1 MNGRLKV
8 LIGIVFVLGF
18 CIVGRLFELQV
29 LGHNFL
35 GSIIYNKEI
44 REQIV
49 PATRGRIFIY
59 EGEDIYPVAINLNTY
74 NLIVSPNAIAE
85 SKIGPGEWLNKIAP
99 YIGISELNQV
109 EGQPIIIQEGQETS
123 ELKDILTRI
132 YQKDDFYE
140 LLKTGLSSE
149 EVEKIKELGLP
160 GIRFDAIPQR
170 HYPEGGLFSHLL
182 GFVSPSMDC
191 HLGLCS
197 GGTGQYGVEEFF
209 NEELAGKPGLE
220 TGEMFSSGLT
230 RADDDIVKSAED
242 GIDIVLTID
251 RSIQYF
257 VCQLLEDA
265 LKDYQS
271 LSGSI
276 LVLDTKTS
284 AVLALCNQP
293 NFDPNKYS
301 EVKSEDYSIFK
312 NSVISSAFEPGSIF
326 KVITMATALDA
337 KKITPETTYI
347 DPGVVELDTETI
359 RNVEER
365 TFGQQTM
372 TQVLEKSINTGA
384 IYAAQKVGR
393 AGFRNY
399 LKKFGFG
406 SSTRIE
412 LTGEEIGDISNL
424 ERKQDIYLATASFGQ
439 GISVTT
445 MQMVNAVGAI
455 ANKGK
460 LMKPHVVHST
470 IKDGQIDI
478 WEPETIR
485 QVISPSIAA
494 SLTAMMVSV
503 CENGYGSKAK
513 VDGYYVAGKTG
524 TAQVAKSTGGYS
536 EDVIHT
542 FIGFAPATN
551 PKFVA
556 LVKIDNPQQGNFADS
571 TAVPTF
577 GKLAEFIIKYYNLPP
592 DKK

>member
-18 CIVGRLFELQV
+18 CIIGRLFELQV

-35 GSIIYNKEI
+35 GSTIYSKEI
-44 REQIV
+44 REQVI
-49 PATRGRIFIY
+49 PAARGRIFVH
-59 EGEDIYPVAINLNTY
+59 EGKDIYPIAINLNTY
-74 NLIVSPNAIAE
+74 NLIVSPNAIVE

-99 YIGISELNQV
+99 YIDISELTQV
-109 EGQPIIIQEGQETS
+109 QDQPIIIQEGQETI
-123 ELKDILTRI
+123 ELKDILTRVS
-132 YQKDDFYE
+132 QKDDFYE
-140 LLKTGLSSE
+140 LLKTDLGSE
-149 EVEKIKELGLP
+149 KVEKIKELGLP

-170 HYPEGGLFSHLL
+170 YYPEGELFSHLL
-182 GFVSPSMDC
+182 GFVSPSLDC
-191 HLGLCS
+191 HSGLCT

-209 NEELAGKPGLE
+209 NEELAGQPGLE
-220 TGEMFSSGLT
+220 TGEIFSSGLT
-230 RADDDIVKSAED
+230 RADDDIVKPAKD
-242 GIDIVLTID
+242 GLDLVLTID

-257 VCQLLEDA
+257 ACQLLEEA
-265 LKDYQS
+265 LQKYQS
-271 LSGSI
+271 VSGSI

-301 EVKSEDYSIFK
+301 EVESKDYGVFK
-312 NSVISSAFEPGSIF
+312 NPVISSSFEPGSIF
-326 KVITMATALDA
+326 KVITMAAALDA
-337 KKITPETTYI
+337 RKITPEMTYL
-347 DPGVVELDTETI
+347 DPGVIRLDTETI

-384 IYAAQKVGR
+384 VFVAQKVER

-406 SSTRIE
+406 SLTRIE
-412 LTGEEIGDISNL
+412 LTGEAVGDISNL
-424 ERKQDIYLATASFGQ
+424 ERKQDIYLATASYGQ
-439 GISVTT
+439 GISVTP

-455 ANKGK
+455 ANKGR

-470 IKDGQIDI
+470 IKDGQTDVG
-478 WEPETIR
+478 EPETIR
-485 QVISPSIAA
+485 QVVSPSAAA

-503 CENGYGSKAK
+503 CENGYGRRAK

-536 EDVIHT
+536 EEVIHS

-556 LVKIDNPQQGNFADS
+556 LVKLDNPQQGKFADS

-577 GKLAEFIIKYYNLPP
+577 GRLAEFMLDYYNLPP